1 MNSDA
6 ASHGP
11 GTSGKSPKEPGHLP
25 YLKLND
31 GHEIPTL
38 AYGLGTALVRGKD
51 ANEPSKEILEL
62 TKLALKLGFNHLD
75 GAECIGTRKSPGL
88 L

>member
-31 GHEIPTL
+31 GHEIPTVSVS
-38 AYGLGTALVRGKD
+38 ADV
-51 ANEPSKEILEL
+51 
-62 TKLALKLGFNHLD
+62 
-75 GAECIGTRKSPGL
+75 
-88 L
+88 